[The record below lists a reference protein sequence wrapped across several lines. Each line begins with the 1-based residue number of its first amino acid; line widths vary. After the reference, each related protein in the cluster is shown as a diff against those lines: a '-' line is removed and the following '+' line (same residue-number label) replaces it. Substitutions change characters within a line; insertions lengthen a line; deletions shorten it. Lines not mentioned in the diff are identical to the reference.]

1 MRMMY
6 LVRNM
11 IALTQDRRAVT
22 SVEYG
27 MIAVVIIV
35 GIVGSVLAVG
45 NHLPGIFNNVSSEL

>member
-1 MRMMY
+1 MIY
-6 LVRNM
+6 VIRNLA
-11 IALTQDRRAVT
+11 ALRLDRRAVT

-45 NHLPGIFNNVSSEL
+45 NHLPAIFNKVSSGM

>member
-1 MRMMY
+1 MMY
-6 LVRNM
+6 LIKNM
-11 IALTQDRRAVT
+11 VALIRDRRAVT

-45 NHLPGIFNNVSSEL
+45 NHLPGIFNSVSSEL

>member
-1 MRMMY
+1 MMY
-6 LVRNM
+6 LIKNIM
-11 IALTQDRRAVT
+11 ALRLDRRAVT

-45 NHLPGIFNNVSSEL
+45 NHLPGIFNKVTSEL